1 MEGGGIIMLIEERV
15 NSTYKWVMLIVATI
29 AQTTAT
35 LITYG
40 VGVFALFWKEE
51 YALTNTESGLLV
63 SVVNVGPL
71 FCMLFVGRLLDQY
84 NEKILI
90 SISSFLLGS
99 LLLLTNIVSGFN
111 GLLFVLLL
119 IGMFYSVS
127 QPGGSKVILK
137 WFRKENRG
145 LAMGIRQAGI
155 PIGGALA
162 GVLIPFLTVQYNMTY
177 AINSIACICIIG
189 GLLFFMFYKEP
200 YVQEEA
206 RKGHNNISFWMEL
219 KVVICKKE
227 LYPIYITGIC
237 MISLQMVL
245 VGHFMKF
252 LAGEQSITF
261 IVAGTVFSVMFFS
274 GMIGRIALAT
284 ISDVL
289 YKGNRRIPLFIAVC
303 ASIGLMLLLVMNIH
317 TITSGVLYGVS
328 ALLGFFS
335 IGWFSLFIAEVAEL
349 ASEES
354 VGITVGLALTL
365 NQIAIIVAPV
375 LFGYIVDEK
384 GYAYAWLCIVVLLSI
399 SAVSLY
405 RKNKKIK
412 ESSNVNFL

>member
-1 MEGGGIIMLIEERV
+1 MEGDGGITVLIEERM
-15 NSTYKWVMLIVATI
+15 NRANKWVMLIFATI

-40 VGVFALFWKEE
+40 VGAFSLFWKEE
-51 YALTNTESGLLV
+51 YALTNMESGLLV

-71 FCMLFVGRLLDQY
+71 FCMLLAGRLLDQY
-84 NEKILI
+84 NEKLLI
-90 SISSFLLGS
+90 SISSFLLGGS
-99 LLLLTNIVSGFN
+99 FLLTNIVNGFN
-111 GLLFVLLL
+111 VLLFVLLL
-119 IGMFYSVS
+119 VGMFYSVS

-137 WFRKENRG
+137 WFPNENRG

-155 PIGGALA
+155 PIGGALT
-162 GVLIPFLTVQYNMTY
+162 GVLIPFLAIQYNVTY
-177 AINSIACICIIG
+177 AINSMACICIIG

-200 YVQEEA
+200 YVQEDA
-206 RKGHNNISFWMEL
+206 RKEHIKISFWTQL
-219 KVVICKKE
+219 KVVIRKKE

-252 LAGEQSITF
+252 LVREQTITS

-274 GMIGRIALAT
+274 GMIGRVVLAAS
-284 ISDVL
+284 SDL
-289 YKGNRRIPLFIAVC
+289 FYKGNRRTPLFIAVC
-303 ASIGLMLLLVMNIH
+303 TSIGLILLLVMGIH
-317 TITSGVLYGVS
+317 TVTSGVLYGVS

-335 IGWFSLFIAEVAEL
+335 IGWFSLFIVEVTEL
-349 ASEES
+349 ASEQS
-354 VGITVGLALTL
+354 VGITVSLALTF

-384 GYAYAWLCIVVLLSI
+384 GYTYAWLCIVMLLSI

-405 RKNKKIK
+405 RKNKK
-412 ESSNVNFL
+412 

>member
-1 MEGGGIIMLIEERV
+1 MEEDGGIIVLMEERM

-51 YALTNTESGLLV
+51 YALTNMESGLLV

-71 FCMLFVGRLLDQY
+71 FCMLFVGWLLDQY

-99 LLLLTNIVSGFN
+99 SLLLTNIVSGFN

-137 WFRKENRG
+137 WFPKENRG

-189 GLLFFMFYKEP
+189 GVLFFVFYKEP
-200 YVQEEA
+200 YVQEEV
-206 RKGHNNISFWMEL
+206 RKGHIKISFWMEL

-237 MISLQMVL
+237 MISLQMAL

-252 LAGEQSITF
+252 LAGEQSITS

-274 GMIGRIALAT
+274 GMIGRIALAA
-284 ISDVL
+284 ISDVF

-303 ASIGLMLLLVMNIH
+303 ASIGLILLLVMNIH
-317 TITSGVLYGVS
+317 TITSGVLYSIS

-354 VGITVGLALTL
+354 VGITVSVALTL

-412 ESSNVNFL
+412 ES

>member
-1 MEGGGIIMLIEERV
+1 MEESV
-15 NSTYKWVMLIVATI
+15 NSTYKWMVLILATI
-29 AQTTAT
+29 AQATAT

-40 VGVFALFWKEE
+40 VGAFALFWKEE
-51 YALTNTESGLLV
+51 YVLTNMESGLLV
-63 SVVNVGPL
+63 SVVNIGPL

-84 NEKILI
+84 NEKMLI
-90 SISSFLLGS
+90 SVSSFLLGGS
-99 LLLLTNIVSGFN
+99 LLLTNIVNGFI

-119 IGMFYSVS
+119 VGTFYSVS
-127 QPGGSKVILK
+127 QPGGSKVIIN
-137 WFRKENRG
+137 WFPKENRG

-162 GVLIPFLTVQYNMTY
+162 GVLIPFLTIKYNVAYT
-177 AINSIACICIIG
+177 INIIGSICIIG
-189 GLLFFMFYKEP
+189 GLLFYIFYQDPPCVREEEK
-200 YVQEEA
+200 QE
-206 RKGHNNISFWMEL
+206 RINISFWMQL

-252 LAGEQSITF
+252 LVMEKSITP
-261 IVAGTVFSVMFFS
+261 ILAGKIFSTAFVS
-274 GMIGRIALAT
+274 GMIGRIVLAAV
-284 ISDVL
+284 SDL
-289 YKGNRRIPLFIAVC
+289 FYKGNRRTPLFIAVC
-303 ASIGLMLLLVMNIH
+303 ISIGFILILVMGIH
-317 TITSGVLYGVS
+317 TITNEVLYGVS

-335 IGWFSLFIAEVAEL
+335 IGWFSLFIAEVAES

-354 VGITVGLALTL
+354 VGMTVSFALTL

-384 GYAYAWLCIVVLLSI
+384 GYTYAWLCIVVLLNI
-399 SAVSLY
+399 SAVGLY
-405 RKNKKIK
+405 KKNIK
-412 ESSNVNFL
+412 

>member
-1 MEGGGIIMLIEERV
+1 MLIEERV

-99 LLLLTNIVSGFN
+99 SLLLTNIVSGFN

-206 RKGHNNISFWMEL
+206 RKGHIKISFLMEL

-252 LAGEQSITF
+252 LAGEQSITS

-303 ASIGLMLLLVMNIH
+303 ASIGLILLLVMNIH
-317 TITSGVLYGVS
+317 TITSGILYSVS

-354 VGITVGLALTL
+354 VGITVSVALTL
-365 NQIAIIVAPV
+365 NQIAIIIASV

-384 GYAYAWLCIVVLLSI
+384 GYTYAWLCIVVLLSI

-412 ESSNVNFL
+412 ES

>member
-15 NSTYKWVMLIVATI
+15 NSTYKWGMLIVATI

-99 LLLLTNIVSGFN
+99 SLLLTNIVSGFN

-189 GLLFFMFYKEP
+189 GVLFFVFYKEP

-206 RKGHNNISFWMEL
+206 RTGHNNISFWMEL

-252 LAGEQSITF
+252 LAGEQSITS

-274 GMIGRIALAT
+274 GMIGRIALAA

-317 TITSGVLYGVS
+317 TITSGVLYSVS

-354 VGITVGLALTL
+354 VGITVSVALTL

-412 ESSNVNFL
+412 ES

>member
-1 MEGGGIIMLIEERV
+1 MEEDGGIIVLMEERM

-51 YALTNTESGLLV
+51 YALTNMESGLLV

-71 FCMLFVGRLLDQY
+71 FCMLFIGRLLDQY

-99 LLLLTNIVSGFN
+99 SLLLTNIVSGFN

-137 WFRKENRG
+137 WFPKENRG

-189 GLLFFMFYKEP
+189 GVLFFVFYKEP

-206 RKGHNNISFWMEL
+206 RKGHIKISFWMEL

-252 LAGEQSITF
+252 LAGEQSITS

-274 GMIGRIALAT
+274 GMIGRVALAA
-284 ISDVL
+284 ISDVF

-303 ASIGLMLLLVMNIH
+303 ASIGLILLLVMSIH
-317 TITSGVLYGVS
+317 TITSGVLYSVS

-354 VGITVGLALTL
+354 VGITVSVALTL

-399 SAVSLY
+399 SQSVY
-405 RKNKKIK
+405 IEETKK
-412 ESSNVNFL
+412 

>member
-1 MEGGGIIMLIEERV
+1 MEGDGGIIVLMEERM

-51 YALTNTESGLLV
+51 YALTNMESGLLV

-71 FCMLFVGRLLDQY
+71 FCMLLAGRLLDQY
-84 NEKILI
+84 NEKLLI
-90 SISSFLLGS
+90 SISSFLLGGS
-99 LLLLTNIVSGFN
+99 FLLTNIVNGFN
-111 GLLFVLLL
+111 VLLFVLLL
-119 IGMFYSVS
+119 VGMFYSVS

-137 WFRKENRG
+137 WFPNENRG

-155 PIGGALA
+155 PIGGALT
-162 GVLIPFLTVQYNMTY
+162 GVLIPFLAIQYNVTY
-177 AINSIACICIIG
+177 AINSMACICIIG

-200 YVQEEA
+200 YVQEDA
-206 RKGHNNISFWMEL
+206 RKEHIKISFWTQL
-219 KVVICKKE
+219 KVVIRKKE

-252 LAGEQSITF
+252 LAGEQSITS
-261 IVAGTVFSVMFFS
+261 IVAGTVLSVMFFS
-274 GMIGRIALAT
+274 GMIGRIALAA
-284 ISDVL
+284 ISDVF

-303 ASIGLMLLLVMNIH
+303 ASIGLILLLVININIH
-317 TITSGVLYGVS
+317 TITSGVLYSIS

-354 VGITVGLALTL
+354 VGITVSVALTL

-384 GYAYAWLCIVVLLSI
+384 GYTHAWLCIVLLLSI

-405 RKNKKIK
+405 SKNKK
-412 ESSNVNFL
+412 

>member
-99 LLLLTNIVSGFN
+99 SLLLTNIVNGFN

-177 AINSIACICIIG
+177 AINSIACICIMG
-189 GLLFFMFYKEP
+189 GVLFFVFYKEP

-206 RKGHNNISFWMEL
+206 RTGHNNISFWMEL

-252 LAGEQSITF
+252 LAGEQSITS

-274 GMIGRIALAT
+274 GMIGRIALAA

-303 ASIGLMLLLVMNIH
+303 ASIGLILLLVMNIH
-317 TITSGVLYGVS
+317 TIMSGVLYSVS

-354 VGITVGLALTL
+354 VGITVSVALTL

-412 ESSNVNFL
+412 ES

>member
-1 MEGGGIIMLIEERV
+1 MEEDGGIIVLMEERM

-51 YALTNTESGLLV
+51 YALTNMESGLLV

-99 LLLLTNIVSGFN
+99 SLILTNIVSGFN
-111 GLLFVLLL
+111 GLLFVFLL

-137 WFRKENRG
+137 WFPKENRG

-177 AINSIACICIIG
+177 AINSIACICKIG
-189 GLLFFMFYKEP
+189 GVLFFVFYKEP

-206 RKGHNNISFWMEL
+206 RKGHNKISFWMEL

-252 LAGEQSITF
+252 LAGEQSITS

-274 GMIGRIALAT
+274 GMIGRIALAA
-284 ISDVL
+284 ISDVF

-303 ASIGLMLLLVMNIH
+303 ASIGLILLLVMNIH
-317 TITSGVLYGVS
+317 TITSGVLYSIS

-354 VGITVGLALTL
+354 VGITVSVALTL

-375 LFGYIVDEK
+375 LFGYIVDEE
-384 GYAYAWLCIVVLLSI
+384 GYMYAWLCIVLLLSI

-405 RKNKKIK
+405 SKNKK
-412 ESSNVNFL
+412 

>member
-1 MEGGGIIMLIEERV
+1 MEERV
-15 NSTYKWVMLIVATI
+15 NRTYKWVMLIVATI

-51 YALTNTESGLLV
+51 YALTNMESGLLV

-90 SISSFLLGS
+90 SISSFLLGGS
-99 LLLLTNIVSGFN
+99 FLVTNIVSGLN

-119 IGMFYSVS
+119 VGMFYSVS

-137 WFRKENRG
+137 WFSKENRG

-162 GVLIPFLTVQYNMTY
+162 GVLIPFLTIQYNVTY

-200 YVQEEA
+200 YVQVDA
-206 RKGHNNISFWMEL
+206 RKGRIKISFWTQL
-219 KVVICKKE
+219 KVVICKKD

-252 LAGEQSITF
+252 LVKEQSITS

-274 GMIGRIALAT
+274 GMIGRVILAS
-284 ISDVL
+284 ISDL
-289 YKGNRRIPLFIAVC
+289 FYNGNRRTPLFIAVC
-303 ASIGLMLLLVMNIH
+303 ASIGLILLLVMSIH
-317 TITSGVLYGVS
+317 TVTSGVLYGVS

-349 ASEES
+349 AREDS
-354 VGITVGLALTL
+354 VGITVSLALTF
-365 NQIAIIVAPV
+365 NQIAIIVAPI
-375 LFGYIVDEK
+375 LFGYIVDKK
-384 GYAYAWLCIVVLLSI
+384 GYTYAWLCIVVLLCI

-405 RKNKKIK
+405 RKNKK
-412 ESSNVNFL
+412 

>member
-1 MEGGGIIMLIEERV
+1 MEGGWIIMLIEERV

-99 LLLLTNIVSGFN
+99 SLLLTNIVNGFN

-127 QPGGSKVILK
+127 QPGGNKVILK

-177 AINSIACICIIG
+177 AINSIACICIMG
-189 GLLFFMFYKEP
+189 GVLFFVFYKEP

-252 LAGEQSITF
+252 LAGEQSITS

-274 GMIGRIALAT
+274 GMIGRIALAA

-303 ASIGLMLLLVMNIH
+303 ASIGLILLLVMNIH
-317 TITSGVLYGVS
+317 TIMSGVLYSVS

-354 VGITVGLALTL
+354 VGITVSVALTL

-412 ESSNVNFL
+412 ES

>member
-1 MEGGGIIMLIEERV
+1 M
-15 NSTYKWVMLIVATI
+15 NSTYKWVMLIFATI

-40 VGVFALFWKEE
+40 VGAFALFWKEE
-51 YALTNTESGLLV
+51 YGLTNMESGLLV
-63 SVVNVGPL
+63 SVVNIGPL

-84 NEKILI
+84 NEKLLI
-90 SISSFLLGS
+90 SISSFLLGGS
-99 LLLLTNIVSGFN
+99 FLLTNIVNGFK

-119 IGMFYSVS
+119 AGMFYSVS
-127 QPGGSKVILK
+127 QPGGSKVIIK
-137 WFRKENRG
+137 WFPKENRG
-145 LAMGIRQAGI
+145 LAIGIRQAGI

-162 GVLIPFLTVQYNMTY
+162 GVLIPFLTIQYNVTY
-177 AINSIACICIIG
+177 AINSMACICIMG

-200 YVQEEA
+200 YVQEEVG
-206 RKGHNNISFWMEL
+206 KEHIKISFWKEL

-245 VGHFMKF
+245 VGYFMKF
-252 LAGEQSITF
+252 IVREQSITS

-274 GMIGRIALAT
+274 GMIGRVVLAAS
-284 ISDVL
+284 SDL
-289 YKGNRRIPLFIAVC
+289 FYKGNRHTPLLIAVC
-303 ASIGLMLLLVMNIH
+303 ASIGLILLLVMSIH
-317 TITSGVLYGVS
+317 TVTSGVLYGVS

-335 IGWFSLFIAEVAEL
+335 IGWFSLFIVEVAEL

-354 VGITVGLALTL
+354 VGITVSLALTF
-365 NQIAIIVAPV
+365 NQVAIIVAPV

-384 GYAYAWLCIVVLLSI
+384 GYTYAWLCIVIFLSI

-405 RKNKKIK
+405 RKNKK
-412 ESSNVNFL
+412 

>member
-99 LLLLTNIVSGFN
+99 SLLLTNIVSGFN

-177 AINSIACICIIG
+177 AINSIACICIMG
-189 GLLFFMFYKEP
+189 GVLFFVFYKEP

-252 LAGEQSITF
+252 LAGEQSITS

-274 GMIGRIALAT
+274 GMIGRIALAA

-303 ASIGLMLLLVMNIH
+303 ASIGLILLLAMNIH
-317 TITSGVLYGVS
+317 TIMSGVLYSVS

-354 VGITVGLALTL
+354 VGITVSVALTL

-412 ESSNVNFL
+412 ES

>member
-90 SISSFLLGS
+90 SISSFLLGGS
-99 LLLLTNIVSGFN
+99 LLLTNIVSGFN

-177 AINSIACICIIG
+177 AINSIACICIMG
-189 GLLFFMFYKEP
+189 GVLFFVFYKEP

-317 TITSGVLYGVS
+317 TITSGVLYSVS

-354 VGITVGLALTL
+354 VGITVSVALTL

-412 ESSNVNFL
+412 ES

>member
-1 MEGGGIIMLIEERV
+1 MLIEERV

-63 SVVNVGPL
+63 SVVNIGPL

-99 LLLLTNIVSGFN
+99 SLLLTNIVSGFN

-137 WFRKENRG
+137 WFPKENRG

-162 GVLIPFLTVQYNMTY
+162 GVLIPVLTIQYNVTY

-200 YVQEEA
+200 YVKEEA
-206 RKGHNNISFWMEL
+206 RKGHIKISFWTKL
-219 KVVICKKE
+219 KVVICKKA
-227 LYPIYITGIC
+227 LYPIYMAGIC

-252 LAGEQSITF
+252 LVREQSITS
-261 IVAGTVFSVMFFS
+261 IVAGIVFSVMFFS
-274 GMIGRIALAT
+274 GMIGRVVLAA
-284 ISDVL
+284 ISDVF
-289 YKGNRRIPLFIAVC
+289 YKGNRRIPLLITVC
-303 ASIGLMLLLVMNIH
+303 ASIGLVLLLVMSIH

-354 VGITVGLALTL
+354 VGITVSLALTL
-365 NQIAIIVAPV
+365 NQIAIIIAPV
-375 LFGYIVDEK
+375 LFGYIVDAK
-384 GYAYAWLCIVVLLSI
+384 GDTYAWLCIVVLLSI
-399 SAVSLY
+399 SAVSLS
-405 RKNKKIK
+405 RNLPG
-412 ESSNVNFL
+412 SQ

>member
-1 MEGGGIIMLIEERV
+1 MLIEERV

-63 SVVNVGPL
+63 SVVNIGPL

-99 LLLLTNIVSGFN
+99 SLLLTNIVNGFN

-119 IGMFYSVS
+119 MGMFYSVS

-137 WFRKENRG
+137 WFPKENRG

-189 GLLFFMFYKEP
+189 GVLFFVFYKEP

-206 RKGHNNISFWMEL
+206 RKGHNKISFWMEL

-252 LAGEQSITF
+252 LAGEQSITS

-274 GMIGRIALAT
+274 GMIGRVALAT

-303 ASIGLMLLLVMNIH
+303 AFIGLMLLLVMNIH
-317 TITSGVLYGVS
+317 TITSGVLYSVS

-354 VGITVGLALTL
+354 VGITVSVALTL

-412 ESSNVNFL
+412 ES

>member
-1 MEGGGIIMLIEERV
+1 MLIEERV
-15 NSTYKWVMLIVATI
+15 NRTYKWVMLIVATI

-63 SVVNVGPL
+63 SVVNIGPL

-99 LLLLTNIVSGFN
+99 SLLLTNIVSGFN

-137 WFRKENRG
+137 WFPKENRG

-162 GVLIPFLTVQYNMTY
+162 GVLIPVLTIQYNVTY

-200 YVQEEA
+200 YVKEEA
-206 RKGHNNISFWMEL
+206 RKGHIKISFWTKL
-219 KVVICKKE
+219 KVVICKKA
-227 LYPIYITGIC
+227 LYPIYMAGIC

-252 LAGEQSITF
+252 LVREQSITS
-261 IVAGTVFSVMFFS
+261 IVAGIVFSVMFFS
-274 GMIGRIALAT
+274 GMIGRVVLAA
-284 ISDVL
+284 ISDVF
-289 YKGNRRIPLFIAVC
+289 YKGNRRIPLLITVC
-303 ASIGLMLLLVMNIH
+303 ASIGLVLLLVMSIH

-354 VGITVGLALTL
+354 VGITVSLALTL
-365 NQIAIIVAPV
+365 NQIAIIIAPV
-375 LFGYIVDEK
+375 LFGYIVDAK
-384 GYAYAWLCIVVLLSI
+384 GYTYAWLCIVVLLSI
-399 SAVSLY
+399 SAVSLS
-405 RKNKKIK
+405 RNLPG
-412 ESSNVNFL
+412 SQ

>member
-1 MEGGGIIMLIEERV
+1 MLIEERV
-15 NSTYKWVMLIVATI
+15 NSTYKWVMLIVATL

-412 ESSNVNFL
+412 ES

>member
-1 MEGGGIIMLIEERV
+1 MLIEERV

-90 SISSFLLGS
+90 SISSFLLGGS
-99 LLLLTNIVSGFN
+99 LLLTNIVSGFN

-177 AINSIACICIIG
+177 AINSIACICIMG
-189 GLLFFMFYKEP
+189 GVLFFVFYKEP

-245 VGHFMKF
+245 VGHLMKF
-252 LAGEQSITF
+252 LAGEQSITS

-274 GMIGRIALAT
+274 GMIGRIALAA

-303 ASIGLMLLLVMNIH
+303 ASIGLILLLVMNIH
-317 TITSGVLYGVS
+317 TIMSGVLYSVS

-354 VGITVGLALTL
+354 VGITVSVALTL

-412 ESSNVNFL
+412 ES

>member
-90 SISSFLLGS
+90 SISSFLLGGS
-99 LLLLTNIVSGFN
+99 LLLTNIVSGFN

-177 AINSIACICIIG
+177 AINSIACICIMG
-189 GLLFFMFYKEP
+189 GVLFFVFYKEP

-245 VGHFMKF
+245 VGHLMKF
-252 LAGEQSITF
+252 LAGEQSITS

-274 GMIGRIALAT
+274 GMIGRIALAA

-303 ASIGLMLLLVMNIH
+303 ASIGLILLLVMNIH
-317 TITSGVLYGVS
+317 TIMSGVLYSVS

-354 VGITVGLALTL
+354 VGITVSVALTL

-412 ESSNVNFL
+412 ES

>member
-1 MEGGGIIMLIEERV
+1 MEEDGGIIVLMEERM
-15 NSTYKWVMLIVATI
+15 NSTYKWVMLIFATI

-51 YALTNTESGLLV
+51 YALTNMESGLLV

-99 LLLLTNIVSGFN
+99 SLLLTNIVSGFN

-137 WFRKENRG
+137 WFPKENRG

-189 GLLFFMFYKEP
+189 GVLFFVFYKEP
-200 YVQEEA
+200 YVEEEG
-206 RKGHNNISFWMEL
+206 RKGHIKISFWMEL

-252 LAGEQSITF
+252 LAGEQSITS

-274 GMIGRIALAT
+274 GMIGRIALAAT
-284 ISDVL
+284 SDVF

-303 ASIGLMLLLVMNIH
+303 ASIGLILLLVMNIH
-317 TITSGVLYGVS
+317 TITSGVLYSIS

-354 VGITVGLALTL
+354 VGITVSVALTL

-384 GYAYAWLCIVVLLSI
+384 GYMYAWLCIVLLLSI

-405 RKNKKIK
+405 SKNKK
-412 ESSNVNFL
+412 

>member
-1 MEGGGIIMLIEERV
+1 MEEDGGIIVLMEERM

-51 YALTNTESGLLV
+51 YALTNMESGLLV
-63 SVVNVGPL
+63 SIVNVGPL
-71 FCMLFVGRLLDQY
+71 FCMLFVGQLLDQY

-99 LLLLTNIVSGFN
+99 SLLLTNIVSGFN

-137 WFRKENRG
+137 WFPKENRG

-189 GLLFFMFYKEP
+189 GVLFFVFYKEP

-206 RKGHNNISFWMEL
+206 RKGHIKISFWMEL

-252 LAGEQSITF
+252 LAGEQSITS
-261 IVAGTVFSVMFFS
+261 IVAGTVLSVMFFS
-274 GMIGRIALAT
+274 GMIGRIALAA
-284 ISDVL
+284 ISDVF

-303 ASIGLMLLLVMNIH
+303 ASIGLILLLVMNIH
-317 TITSGVLYGVS
+317 TITSGVLYSIS

-354 VGITVGLALTL
+354 VGITVSVALTL

-412 ESSNVNFL
+412 ES

>member
-1 MEGGGIIMLIEERV
+1 MLIEERV
-15 NSTYKWVMLIVATI
+15 NSTNKWVMLIVATI

-63 SVVNVGPL
+63 SVVNIGPL

-90 SISSFLLGS
+90 SISSFLLGGS
-99 LLLLTNIVSGFN
+99 LLLTNIVNGFN

-119 IGMFYSVS
+119 MGMFYSVS

-137 WFRKENRG
+137 WFPKENRG

-162 GVLIPFLTVQYNMTY
+162 GVLIPFLTIQYNMTY

-189 GLLFFMFYKEP
+189 GLLFFVFYKEP
-200 YVQEEA
+200 YVQAEV
-206 RKGHNNISFWMEL
+206 RKEHTKVSFWTQL
-219 KVVICKKE
+219 KVAICKKE
-227 LYPIYITGIC
+227 LYPIYMAGIC

-252 LAGEQSITF
+252 LVREQSITS

-274 GMIGRIALAT
+274 GMIGRVVLAA
-284 ISDVL
+284 ISDVF
-289 YKGNRRIPLFIAVC
+289 YKGNRRIPLFITVC
-303 ASIGLMLLLVMNIH
+303 ASIGLVLLLVISIH
-317 TITSGVLYGVS
+317 TITSGVFYGVS

-335 IGWFSLFIAEVAEL
+335 VGWFSLFIAEVAEL

-354 VGITVGLALTL
+354 VGITVSLALTL
-365 NQIAIIVAPV
+365 NQIAIIIAPV
-375 LFGYIVDEK
+375 LFGYIVDAK
-384 GYAYAWLCIVVLLSI
+384 GYTYVWFCIVVLLSI
-399 SAVSLY
+399 SAVSLS
-405 RKNKKIK
+405 RNLPG
-412 ESSNVNFL
+412 SQ

>member
-1 MEGGGIIMLIEERV
+1 MLIEERV

-40 VGVFALFWKEE
+40 IGVFALFWKEE

-99 LLLLTNIVSGFN
+99 SLLLTNIVSGFN

-252 LAGEQSITF
+252 LAGEQSITS

-274 GMIGRIALAT
+274 GMIGRIALAA

-303 ASIGLMLLLVMNIH
+303 ASIGLILLLAMNIH
-317 TITSGVLYGVS
+317 TIMSGVLYSVS

-354 VGITVGLALTL
+354 VGITVSVALTL

-412 ESSNVNFL
+412 ES

>member
-1 MEGGGIIMLIEERV
+1 MLIEERV

-99 LLLLTNIVSGFN
+99 LLLLTNIVNGFN

-119 IGMFYSVS
+119 TGMFYSVS

-252 LAGEQSITF
+252 LAGEQSITS

-274 GMIGRIALAT
+274 GMIGRIALAA

-303 ASIGLMLLLVMNIH
+303 ASIGLILLLVMNIH
-317 TITSGVLYGVS
+317 TIMSGVLYSVS

-354 VGITVGLALTL
+354 VGITVSVALTL

-412 ESSNVNFL
+412 ES

>member
-1 MEGGGIIMLIEERV
+1 MEGNGGIIVLMEERM
-15 NSTYKWVMLIVATI
+15 NSTYKWVMLMFATI

-40 VGVFALFWKEE
+40 VGAFALFWKEE
-51 YALTNTESGLLV
+51 YALTNMESGLLV

-84 NEKILI
+84 NEKLLI
-90 SISSFLLGS
+90 SISSFLLGGS
-99 LLLLTNIVSGFN
+99 FLLTNIVSGLN

-119 IGMFYSVS
+119 VGMFYSVS

-137 WFRKENRG
+137 WFSKENRG

-162 GVLIPFLTVQYNMTY
+162 GVLIPFLKIQYNVTY
-177 AINSIACICIIG
+177 AINSMACICIIG
-189 GLLFFMFYKEP
+189 GLLFFIFYKEP
-200 YVQEEA
+200 YVQVDA
-206 RKGHNNISFWMEL
+206 RKGHIKISFWTQL

-252 LAGEQSITF
+252 LVKEQSITS

-274 GMIGRIALAT
+274 GMIGRVILAS
-284 ISDVL
+284 ISDL
-289 YKGNRRIPLFIAVC
+289 FYNGNRRTPLFIAVC
-303 ASIGLMLLLVMNIH
+303 ASIGLILLLVMNIH
-317 TITSGVLYGVS
+317 TVTTGVLYGVS

-335 IGWFSLFIAEVAEL
+335 IGWFSLFIAEIAEL
-349 ASEES
+349 ASEDS
-354 VGITVGLALTL
+354 VGITVSLALTF
-365 NQIAIIVAPV
+365 NQIAIIVAPI
-375 LFGYIVDEK
+375 LFGYIVDKK
-384 GYAYAWLCIVVLLSI
+384 GYTYAWLCIVVLLCI

-405 RKNKKIK
+405 RKKQKTKNKGK
-412 ESSNVNFL
+412 LAM

>member
-15 NSTYKWVMLIVATI
+15 NSTYKWVMLIVATL

-412 ESSNVNFL
+412 ES